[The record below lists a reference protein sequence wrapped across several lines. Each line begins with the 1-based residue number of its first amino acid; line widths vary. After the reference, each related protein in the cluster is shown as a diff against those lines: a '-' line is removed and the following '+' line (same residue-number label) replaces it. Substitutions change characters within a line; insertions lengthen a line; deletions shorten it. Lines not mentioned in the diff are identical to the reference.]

1 MSFVGSS
8 DLWGEESTA
17 RLCQIIVAANDGL
30 AQQVAENRIDL
41 LDLATKMDLKKV
53 DDMGLSLA
61 YLAVHHDRPEMLVY
75 LHKRGLDLSLPCDP
89 MGFGT
94 PMFYAVNLGRLAC
107 VEALDAVGYSV
118 QHVCDAYL
126 KMTPSYYASRLG
138 DTSVASKITLL
149 RDREVTAGHFFCKN
163 ILRNAAR
170 NSFLRIRRAA
180 VVVQRMAR
188 GMLDRIMVKLVRS
201 GNITLDSASVSSAQ
215 SGGSGSLVG
224 GADFDDESI
233 GSSIQST
240 NLSVA
245 SGGKKQGKR
254 GKK

>member
-1 MSFVGSS
+1 MSFIGSS

-30 AQQVAENRIDL
+30 AQQVAENRTDL
-41 LDLATKMDLKKV
+41 LDLATKKDLEKV

-61 YLAVHHDRPEMLVY
+61 YLAVHHDRPEMLLY

-94 PMFYAVNLGRLAC
+94 PMFYAVNLGRLTC

-138 DTSVASKITLL
+138 DTSVASKIALL
-149 RDREVTAGHFFCKN
+149 RDREVTAGHFFRKN
-163 ILRNAAR
+163 ILRNTAR
-170 NSFLRIRRAA
+170 KRFLRTRRAA
-180 VVVQRMAR
+180 VVVQSMAR

-201 GNITLDSASVSSAQ
+201 GHITLDSASVSSAQ

-240 NLSVA
+240 NLEVA